1 MKYSKNF
8 DRDWN
13 WYVKYK
19 DDFTFSGS
27 LNRKLIIDFH
37 KGKSAKE
44 CFFILDSQGKLNPTN
59 EPELLNKVIK
69 CKESIN
75 FQIKEYA
82 QDRAKG
88 YLPRIEFDKII
99 KEFEL
104 IEWMIK
110 AVEKQKYKYY
120 ENKSRI

>member
-1 MKYSKNF
+1 MKFSKNF
-8 DRDWN
+8 ERDWD

-19 DDFTFSGS
+19 DVFIFSGS
-27 LNRKLIIDFH
+27 LNRELLIDLEN
-37 KGKSAKE
+37 GKSAKE
-44 CFFILDSQGKLNPTN
+44 CFFILDSQGKLKTTN
-59 EPELLNKVIK
+59 EPELLAKVIK

-88 YLPRIEFDKII
+88 YLPKIEFDEIT

-104 IEWMIK
+104 LEWMIK
-110 AVEKQKYKYY
+110 AVEQQKVKYY
-120 ENKSRI
+120 

>member
-1 MKYSKNF
+1 MKYSNNF
-8 DRDWN
+8 ERDWN

-19 DDFTFSGS
+19 DDFMFSGS
-27 LNRKLIIDFH
+27 LNRELIVDFD
-37 KGKSAKE
+37 KGSSAKE
-44 CFFILDSQGKLNPTN
+44 CFFIFDSQGKLKPTN
-59 EPELLNKVIK
+59 EPELLSKVIK

-88 YLPRIEFDKII
+88 YLPRIEFDEIV

-104 IEWMIK
+104 LEWMVK
-110 AVEKQKYKYY
+110 AVEQQKYKYY
-120 ENKSRI
+120 EKE

>member
-8 DRDWN
+8 ERDWN
-13 WYVKYK
+13 WYVEYK
-19 DDFTFSGS
+19 DVFTFSGS
-27 LNRKLIIDFH
+27 LNRHLLIDFDEG
-37 KGKSAKE
+37 KGAKE

-59 EPELLNKVIK
+59 EPELLSAVIK

-82 QDRAKG
+82 QDRARG
-88 YLPRIEFDKII
+88 YLPRIEFEEIT

-104 IEWMIK
+104 LPWMVK
-110 AVEKQKYKYY
+110 AVEQQKNKYY
-120 ENKSRI
+120 ENKHRI

>member
-1 MKYSKNF
+1 MKFSKNF
-8 DRDWN
+8 ERDWN

-19 DDFTFSGS
+19 DEFTFSGS
-27 LNRKLIIDFH
+27 LNRELIVDLE
-37 KGKSAKE
+37 KGKNAKE
-44 CFFILDSQGKLNPTN
+44 CFFIFDSQGKLNSTN
-59 EPELLNKVIK
+59 EPELLSKVIK

-104 IEWMIK
+104 LEWMIK
-110 AVEKQKYKYY
+110 AVEQQKYKYY
-120 ENKSRI
+120 ENK

>member
-19 DDFTFSGS
+19 GKFTFSGS
-27 LNRKLIIDFH
+27 LNRELILDMDE
-37 KGKSAKE
+37 GKSAKE
-44 CFFILDSQGKLNPTN
+44 CFFILDSQGKLKPTN
-59 EPELLNKVIK
+59 EPELLSKVIK

-88 YLPRIEFDKII
+88 YLPKIEFDKIV

-104 IEWMIK
+104 LDWMIK
-110 AVEKQKYKYY
+110 AVEQQKHKYY
-120 ENKSRI
+120 ENK